1 MDVRNRGRLRL
12 MALMAVLALLVAACG
27 GGTDDD
33 ASGTNSAVEEE
44 PSSED
49 TAEDAA
55 TEEEATGEESEAA
68 AGGEG
73 PFTIAV
79 SNTLVGNGWREQM
92 ICAVQAEAAAE
103 GDVDQ
108 VVVFNENGAAPE
120 QIRHVEQA
128 ISQGVDALI
137 INPSSTTE
145 LNSILEEAV
154 NQGVVVV
161 AVDQALEVEGVYNV
175 TNDQEAYG
183 QLGMEWLAEELGGQ
197 GRVIVMNGIDGAPAN
212 EARRA
217 GIDAALEAYP
227 DIEIAQETFTGWDF
241 SVASQQALDLL
252 GADPDIDGI
261 WTSGT
266 DYTVA
271 NAFETANIEPVPVV
285 GADTNEFQ
293 RLLLDGAPGAAVTN
307 PAIIGGVGVDIAL
320 QVLRGEEPETETLL
334 TPQVWDVESAQDS
347 LEESYSEDLDG
358 SASTTLTVDPYTS
371 FSPEELRACEP
382 VG

>member
-1 MDVRNRGRLRL
+1 MDARHRRRLRL
-12 MALMAVLALLVAACG
+12 LALIAVLALLAAACG
-27 GGTDDD
+27 GG
-33 ASGTNSAVEEE
+33 G
-44 PSSED
+44 
-49 TAEDAA
+49 EDAGGG
-55 TEEEATGEESEAA
+55 EEAAGGDAAGGETAA
-68 AGGEG
+68 AEGGGEG

-103 GDVDQ
+103 GDVDR

-154 NQGVVVV
+154 NQGLVVV

-183 QLGMEWLAEELGGQ
+183 RLGMEWLAEELGGQ
-197 GRVIVMNGIDGAPAN
+197 GRVVVMNGIDGAPAN

-252 GADPDIDGI
+252 GADPEIDGI

-271 NAFETANIEPVPVV
+271 NAFETANMEPVPVV

-293 RLLLDGAPGAAVTN
+293 RLLLEGAPGVAVTN

-320 QVLRGEEPETETLL
+320 QVLRGEEPDTETVLE
-334 TPQVWDVESAQDS
+334 PQVWDVESAQEQ
-347 LEESYSEDLDG
+347 LEETYSEDLDA
-358 SASTTLTVDPYTS
+358 SASTTLSVDPYTS
-371 FSPEELRACEP
+371 FSPEELRACEA